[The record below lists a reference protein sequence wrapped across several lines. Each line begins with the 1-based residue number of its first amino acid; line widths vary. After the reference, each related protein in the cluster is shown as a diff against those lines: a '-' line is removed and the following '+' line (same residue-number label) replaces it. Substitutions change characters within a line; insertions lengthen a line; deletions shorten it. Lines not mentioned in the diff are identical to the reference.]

1 MRQISTRICVSRER
15 FGEAIFFVD
24 VKTATPFHQSMPVCI
39 KKIMAG
45 KLPSAVVCCFKV
57 SYNRLTAAILK
68 DYRLK
73 NIECGKY
80 QLIFVMAD

>member
-39 KKIMAG
+39 MEEKS
-45 KLPSAVVCCFKV
+45 P
-57 SYNRLTAAILK
+57 NRLTAAILK

-73 NIECGKY
+73 NIGCGKY
-80 QLIFVMAD
+80 QLIFVTAD

>member
-39 KKIMAG
+39 QKIMAG
-45 KLPSAVVCCFKV
+45 KLPSAVVLCFKV
-57 SYNRLTAAILK
+57 SFTIKWEKNRQI
-68 DYRLK
+68 D
-73 NIECGKY
+73 
-80 QLIFVMAD
+80 